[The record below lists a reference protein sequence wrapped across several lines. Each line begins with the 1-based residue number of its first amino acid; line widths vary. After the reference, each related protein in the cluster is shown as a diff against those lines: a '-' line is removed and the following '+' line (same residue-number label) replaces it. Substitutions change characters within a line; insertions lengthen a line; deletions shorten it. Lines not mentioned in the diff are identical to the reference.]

1 MSVSI
6 AETPVS
12 QTASC
17 GYADVPN
24 RLVAYAL
31 DAIILTGIVFV
42 VAAAVA
48 LIVGP
53 TIRINAASE
62 VQVDDGLVIVNALI
76 GSALNATYFVL
87 SWTKL
92 HASPAQRL
100 LAMRISHEADGAAL
114 TIGQATAR
122 WLLLG
127 APFVVATMLGLALP
141 AVALLSILAVLAW
154 YALLLVTTARSPRKQ
169 GLHDRYARAVVVK
182 AMPAPPAW
190 ATPGGAEGEGV
201 R

>member
-24 RLVAYAL
+24 RLVGYAI

-48 LIVGP
+48 LVVGP

-100 LAMRISHEADGAAL
+100 LAMRIGQEADGAAL
-114 TIGQATAR
+114 TIGQAIAR

-141 AVALLSILAVLAW
+141 AVALLSMLAVLAW

-169 GLHDRYARAVVVK
+169 GLHDRYARTVVVK
-182 AMPAPPAW
+182 SMPAPPAW